1 MSSEASRRRGYIRSM
16 DGWWRRDP
24 FFVRYMAREATAL
37 LVVAYAVVLLVGL
50 IRLAQGEAAY
60 NAWLDALSTPW
71 SLALHALLLVVF
83 VYHTWSWFLIMPKT
97 MPLMFVEGGKV
108 PAAVITG
115 AGLVV
120 AAVCCLAL
128 VVAVKLF
135 AP

>member
-1 MSSEASRRRGYIRSM
+1 MSSQASRRRGYVRSM

-24 FFVRYMAREATAL
+24 FFVRYMIRETTAV
-37 LVVAYAVVLLVGL
+37 LVVVYAIVLLCGL
-50 IRLAQGEAAY
+50 ISLARGQAAY
-60 NAWLDALSTPW
+60 DGWLAALASPW
-71 SLALHALLLVVF
+71 SLALHALLLAGF

-97 MPLMFVEGGKV
+97 MPLMFVEGRKV

-120 AAVCCLAL
+120 ATVCCLAL
-128 VVAVKLF
+128 VVAVKLV